1 MAKLPLPVYLYTEVR
16 PFCLKPNGIAIPPSV
31 VGTLSGINFRSNN
44 KRAVKG
50 IVCIKRTVFNI
61 VLYLFGHYQYRDK
74 QEQPH
79 QNFFLHFIG
88 PLEIHRTKRC
98 PILQDLCGK

>member
-1 MAKLPLPVYLYTEVR
+1 MPKL
-16 PFCLKPNGIAIPPSV
+16 NDIAPPPPV

-44 KRAVKG
+44 KRTIKG

-61 VLYLFGHYQYRDK
+61 VGYSFSDYQHRDE

-79 QNFFLHFIG
+79 QNLSLHLLT
-88 PLEIHRTKRC
+88 P
-98 PILQDLCGK
+98 

>member
-1 MAKLPLPVYLYTEVR
+1 MPKL
-16 PFCLKPNGIAIPPSV
+16 NDIAIPPSV

-44 KRAVKG
+44 KRAIKG

-61 VLYLFGHYQYRDK
+61 VLYSFGYYQHRDE

-79 QNFFLHFIG
+79 QNFSLHFIDT
-88 PLEIHRTKRC
+88 LKIHRPKRR
-98 PILQDLCGK
+98 PILQNLFRK